1 MRKLDKE
8 VYQDQINTFTEITK
22 AYGQQLSDQLQLDRL
37 YIEERKKIMDSIAD
51 SDTKNLYLSNLKKE
65 YDKKSDENAWKEFQ
79 NSDMYISLFDN
90 IDQASTR
97 MLTAMRNKLESLR
110 GSLKDLSPE
119 KLKQIVTQ
127 MNEVDE
133 KIASKNPFKGL
144 TSGIKEY
151 INYASKRKSLEE
163 KIITSR
169 NKADELKKQS
179 EEQNKIVTSAKQEYD
194 EASKTYGALSGQ
206 AALKYEVYRTEK
218 AKLDVILKEL
228 EAEGKITKETAEQ
241 IINGDNVKK
250 MLQEQLHNIAQF
262 FSDVS
267 GAISET
273 YEMLNDWGL
282 NIEMSEETKE
292 VVDGLSKIGSSLDS
306 IDVTRPLSVIK
317 GTMGV
322 IGGIGKTIGGIFG
335 WGTKDKRLQREIERQ
350 QKIVERLQNAYNDLK
365 ESMEN
370 AFDIEKLSEYN
381 DKIVE
386 NLKAQ
391 NESLRAMIKAE
402 QDKKKTD
409 NDKIEEYRK
418 QIEANNKAIKEAE
431 QSLTEQLGGF
441 GSQSNYKSAAEAFA
455 EAWVDAYN
463 EGSDALDALN
473 DKFNDYFNNMLKKQL
488 TARAASRYIQPI
500 LDAFDAAVA
509 KGSDGENNG
518 LDVTREELKNI
529 KKLKDTNLELF
540 NEYAKSLMEVLGV
553 SPTGSSNISALQQG
567 IKSITEATAQ
577 ALESILNSLRYYVA
591 TQQADIRI
599 IRDTLLEKLGNSINA
614 ITQGNS
620 SSPVLVE
627 LRLQTTILTDI
638 RDTLSSCVRG
648 GHKLGRNGIR
658 VFMD

>member
-1 MRKLDKE
+1 M
-8 VYQDQINTFTEITK
+8 
-22 AYGQQLSDQLQLDRL
+22 
-37 YIEERKKIMDSIAD
+37 
-51 SDTKNLYLSNLKKE
+51 
-65 YDKKSDENAWKEFQ
+65 
-79 NSDMYISLFDN
+79 
-90 IDQASTR
+90 
-97 MLTAMRNKLESLR
+97 
-110 GSLKDLSPE
+110 
-119 KLKQIVTQ
+119 
-127 MNEVDE
+127 DE

-144 TSGIKEY
+144 TSSIKEY
-151 INYASKRKSLEE
+151 IKYASKRKSLEE
-163 KIITSR
+163 KNIASR
-169 NKADELKKQS
+169 NKTDELKKQS

-218 AKLDVILKEL
+218 DKLDVILKEL
-228 EAEGKITKETAEQ
+228 EAEGKITEDTAKQ
-241 IINGDNVKK
+241 IRNGEKATK
-250 MLQEQLHNIAQF
+250 TLQDQF
-262 FSDVS
+262 HSISQGFSEVS
-267 GAISET
+267 SAISET

-282 NIEMSEETKE
+282 NIEMSDETKE

-370 AFDIEKLSEYN
+370 AFDIEKLKEYN

-409 NDKIEEYRK
+409 NNKIEEYRR

-488 TARAASRYIQPI
+488 TARAA
-500 LDAFDAAVA
+500 
-509 KGSDGENNG
+509 
-518 LDVTREELKNI
+518 
-529 KKLKDTNLELF
+529 
-540 NEYAKSLMEVLGV
+540 
-553 SPTGSSNISALQQG
+553 
-567 IKSITEATAQ
+567 
-577 ALESILNSLRYYVA
+577 
-591 TQQADIRI
+591 
-599 IRDTLLEKLGNSINA
+599 
-614 ITQGNS
+614 
-620 SSPVLVE
+620 
-627 LRLQTTILTDI
+627 
-638 RDTLSSCVRG
+638 
-648 GHKLGRNGIR
+648 
-658 VFMD
+658 